1 MTAHVLVGT
10 DGSAPARAAVRWA
23 ADEAVRRGWALRI
36 VHVCEPWTY
45 DLPLQTPPGFHD
57 SMAAYCRGMLDD
69 AVDLAHEHAPQLEVN
84 SVLEPGRTVEVL
96 RREAADAREV
106 VVGSR
111 GRGGFT
117 GLLLGSVSLALAGRV
132 SAPVVVVKGEPRE
145 QPFGEVVVGFDGSA
159 HSAAALEHAFED
171 AARRGARLHVVHT
184 WQMPVVGPG
193 ATAYT
198 PLIEEIAASER
209 HITQEALAPWRDKYP
224 QVEVTEMAVCGH
236 PVAVIRDASRN
247 ADLVVVGSR
256 GLGRAGSA
264 LLGSVSHG
272 VLHHSHCPVA
282 VVRAP
287 GEA

>member
-23 ADEAVRRGWALRI
+23 ADDAVRRGWALRI

-45 DLPLQTPPGFHD
+45 DLPLQTPPGFRD
-57 SMAAYCRGMLDD
+57 SMAEYCRGMLES
-69 AVDLAHEHAPQLEVN
+69 AADLAREHAPQLEVDA
-84 SVLEPGRTVEVL
+84 VLEPGRIVEVL

-111 GRGGFT
+111 GLGGFT
-117 GLLLGSVSLALAGRV
+117 GMLLGSVSLALAGHV
-132 SAPVVVVKGEPRE
+132 NASVVVVKGEPRE
-145 QPFGEVVVGFDGSA
+145 QPAGEVVVGFDGSA
-159 HSAAALEHAFED
+159 HSVAALEYAFED
-171 AARRGARLHVVHT
+171 AARRGARLHAVHT

-209 HITQEALAPWRDKYP
+209 HIIKDALAPWRDKYP
-224 QVEVTEMAVCGH
+224 QVEVTETVVCGH

-282 VVRAP
+282 VVRAR